1 MAPGAPG
8 LGGGIF
14 NEGRVDLFRTY
25 VGGNQALNADP
36 GPDGL
41 GGGIFTSG
49 ASATTDV
56 FDSTLVGNFAGNGGA
71 LAAPV
76 FEDDGRV
83 SVTRSE
89 ISNNDATTGS
99 DSVGGAV
106 LAGVGGDYTF
116 INTTIDGNKASA
128 EGGGI
133 FALGASV
140 FLGSSTVTGNNGDGG
155 GIAARNPMSGPAASV
170 TLANTILAGNT
181 DTGGI
186 AGPYPDCYDETDPTS
201 GGIFHS
207 LGYNLVGLNTGCAL
221 HSVNGDHIGNSVSG
235 AVNPLIA
242 PDPAFN
248 GGLLN
253 QALTFA
259 LQAGSPAINL
269 GDPNA
274 NGACDPSDAGVAED
288 ARGVPRSIGGRCDI
302 GAYELAKCHGVL
314 VNRVGTNQDDT
325 GTTTELKGTAGA
337 DGYLGLAGDDL
348 LLGGRGND
356 GMCGGHG
363 QRRPLRRRRQGR
375 AAGQRRQATPCAAA
389 RARDLLIGGK
399 GKDHLEGGP
408 GHDVCVGGPGHDTAS
423 GCEVKHSIP

>member
-1 MAPGAPG
+1 M
-8 LGGGIF
+8 
-14 NEGRVDLFRTY
+14 T
-25 VGGNQALNADP
+25 
-36 GPDGL
+36 
-41 GGGIFTSG
+41 
-49 ASATTDV
+49 
-56 FDSTLVGNFAGNGGA
+56 
-71 LAAPV
+71 
-76 FEDDGRV
+76 
-83 SVTRSE
+83 
-89 ISNNDATTGS
+89 
-99 DSVGGAV
+99 
-106 LAGVGGDYTF
+106 
-116 INTTIDGNKASA
+116 
-128 EGGGI
+128 
-133 FALGASV
+133 
-140 FLGSSTVTGNNGDGG
+140 
-155 GIAARNPMSGPAASV
+155 GPAASV

-201 GGIFHS
+201 GGLFHS

-235 AVNPLIA
+235 AVNPLIG

-259 LQAGSPAINL
+259 LQAGSPAINK

-288 ARGVPRSIGGRCDI
+288 ARGVPRTTGGRCDI
-302 GAYELAKCHGVL
+302 GAYELAKCHGLL

-356 GMCGGHG
+356 GMCGGTG
-363 QRRPLRRRRQGR
+363 NDDLSGGGGKDALLGSDGKDALRG
-375 AAGQRRQATPCAAA
+375 GKSK
-389 RARDLLIGGK
+389 DLLIGGK

-408 GHDVCVGGPGHDTAS
+408 GHDVCNGGPGHDTAS
-423 GCEVKHSIP
+423 GCKVKHSIPSASPYRARSAETSRAAPGRCSTRSEYWFRFRR